1 MSSFTIHMI
10 DNELDLRL
18 SAEAKKRGTSKNN
31 LVKDLLAEALGI
43 ARHTAKYDDY
53 QSFSGVWTAA
63 ERAEFEAAIADVR
76 TINHEDW
83 V

>member
-10 DNELDLRL
+10 DHELDTKL

-43 ARHTAKYDDY
+43 ARHNAANDDY
-53 QSFSGVWTAA
+53 RSFCGVWTAA
-63 ERAEFEAAIADVR
+63 ERAEFEAGIEDVR
-76 TINHEDW
+76 TIHPEDW